1 MATSPSAS
9 LREAEEVMLR
19 LAQDHQAMES
29 FNTVRG
35 SALGQRSIVFY

>member
-1 MATSPSAS
+1 MTTSPSAY

-19 LAQDHQAMES
+19 LAQRCQSINS

-35 SALGQRSIVFY
+35 SALGQCSIVFY